1 MATLDRINI
10 VYCDKCGMPPE
21 YCEYG
26 PDFESVCNPWL
37 QKTHPEMYATLKK
50 LRGGDAN
57 AGDDDDKSVTDGK
70 PDEPWSY
77 EQRLTEFYKKYQPE
91 KVEEVPSL
99 LEKYE
104 GKEDKLFMALV
115 KKYGPEPEDPYYAE
129 SDSNDSDLED
139 GVEGLSL
146 SEKKKRRGAAAKKN
160 TTIADIRII
169 IAVDKKKKKK
179 SVTSVFGMETVPG
192 IKLKEVSK
200 IFSKKFAGSSSVKE
214 TPAGKK
220 EVIIQGDHMD
230 DVAALIAEQFN
241 VPCSA
246 IFMDIDGKFV
256 AFG

>member
-1 MATLDRINI
+1 MATLNRINV

-26 PDFESVCNPWL
+26 PDFERVCNPWL
-37 QKTHPEMYATLKK
+37 QKTHPEMYASLKK
-50 LRGGDAN
+50 LRGEDAN
-57 AGDDDDKSVTDGK
+57 NFDDEEKSISGGK
-70 PDEPWSY
+70 PQEPWSY

-129 SDSNDSDLED
+129 SDSDDSDLED

-146 SEKKKRRGAAAKKN
+146 SEKKKRRGAAAKK
-160 TTIADIRII
+160 TTVGDIRVI

-179 SVTSVFGMETVPG
+179 SVTSVFGMETIPG

-214 TPAGKK
+214 TPSGKK
-220 EVIIQGDHMD
+220 EVIIQGDHMEE
-230 DVAALIAEQFN
+230 VAALISEKFN
-241 VPCSA
+241 VPGSA

>member
-1 MATLDRINI
+1 MATLDRINVI
-10 VYCDKCGMPPE
+10 YCDKCGMPPE

-50 LRGGDAN
+50 LRGDVN
-57 AGDDDDKSVTDGK
+57 TSDEEENSVAGGK
-70 PDEPWSY
+70 PDQPWTY
-77 EQRLTEFYKKYQPE
+77 EQRLSEFYKMYQPN
-91 KVEEVPSL
+91 KLEEVPAL

-146 SEKKKRRGAAAKKN
+146 SEKKKRRGAAAKK
-160 TTIADIRII
+160 TTVADIRVII
-169 IAVDKKKKKK
+169 SVDKKKKKK
-179 SVTSVFGMETVPG
+179 SVTSVFGMETIPG
-192 IKLKEVSK
+192 IKLKEASK

-214 TPAGKK
+214 TTTGKK
-220 EVIIQGDHMD
+220 EVIIQGDHMEE
-230 DVAALIAEQFN
+230 VAALITDQFN
-241 VPCSA
+241 VPGSA

-256 AFG
+256 PFG